1 LQVTGL
7 HCQLAPGDVLYVPAG
22 WFMHAE
28 LSAGGC
34 STLVARLLPVSKL
47 LGRDCTQIMVG
58 GAEGEVGAEGAGV
71 PVQ

>member
-1 LQVTGL
+1 
-7 HCQLAPGDVLYVPAG
+7 
-22 WFMHAE
+22 MHAE